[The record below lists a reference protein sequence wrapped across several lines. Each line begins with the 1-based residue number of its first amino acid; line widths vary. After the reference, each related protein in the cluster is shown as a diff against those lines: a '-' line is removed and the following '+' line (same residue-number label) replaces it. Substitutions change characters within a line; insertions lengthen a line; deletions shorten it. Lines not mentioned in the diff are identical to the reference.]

1 MRKIFKIPVYIQ
13 KNILICSGKKM
24 PTPNKFAIVVIRS
37 EGLGFARK
45 LRQAYPTW
53 DLWMPK
59 SANGK
64 EGEKTYDSRFKDWL
78 GKNFLNYDG
87 FVCIMAA
94 GIVVRSLSTMIP
106 DKRTGPGVV
115 VCDEFGRHAISLLGG
130 HEGGA
135 NDLAHRVASKMG
147 CVPTITT
154 GTESMKN
161 YVLGVGCRKNATY
174 ESLKTLV
181 LEVLNNAKVLPD
193 KIRVMTT
200 IDLKEKEP
208 CILELSDEFHWP
220 LVIFSADEINTTSF
234 KISHS
239 DFVEENIGV
248 SGVCEPTA
256 LMASHYG
263 KLVVP
268 KTTANGCAVALV
280 KEPEVISRR
289 P

>member
-1 MRKIFKIPVYIQ
+1 MSAPN
-13 KNILICSGKKM
+13 NI
-24 PTPNKFAIVVIRS
+24 AIVVIRS
-37 EGLGFARK
+37 EGLEFARK
-45 LRQAYPTW
+45 LRQAYPAW
-53 DLWMPK
+53 DLWMPESSDAK
-59 SANGK
+59 N
-64 EGEKTYDSRFKDWL
+64 GEKTYGSRFKDWL
-78 GKNFLNYDG
+78 TDNFMKYDG

-135 NDLAHRVASKMG
+135 NELAHKVACKTG
-147 CVPTITT
+147 CVPIITT

-161 YVLGVGCRKNATY
+161 YVLGVGCRKNADY
-174 ESLKTLV
+174 ESLKKLV
-181 LEVLNNAKVLPD
+181 IEILNNAKVLPD
-193 KIRVMTT
+193 QIRVITT
-200 IDLKEKEP
+200 IDLKENEP
-208 CILELSDEFHWP
+208 CILELSDEFHCP
-220 LVIFSADEINTTSF
+220 LVIFSANEINAA
-234 KISHS
+234 KIQVSHS

-256 LMASHYG
+256 LIASHFG
-263 KLVVP
+263 DLIVS

-280 KEPEVISRR
+280 KEPAITGRR